1 MQPTNDR
8 RNGWVNLQRFNVKN
22 VKIFYTNKILFQALE
37 SKGLQLVTAVM
48 FKLGLKQWKVVLY
61 LGMLPCILEILVHTF
76 FKPKRGEK

>member
-1 MQPTNDR
+1 MQPTNNR
-8 RNGWVNLQRFNVKN
+8 RDAWVNLQRFNVKN
-22 VKIFYTNKILFQALE
+22 VKIFYINKILFQALE

-61 LGMLPCILEILVHTF
+61 LGMLPYILEILVHTF